1 VRWGGGVP
9 GVELRSNPRLPS
21 DAPSGR
27 AFVGRTRWTPKLCG
41 VTSFCAT
48 LVLNRAGGRSPAD
61 ACVHCGCLKSPLVSI
76 DRWLTSTE
84 AAPRGSIR
92 FAQPKPHPAADSRF
106 ENQHRPRAKPPGP
119 GTSSPKGF
127 QRVAGGSAAAV
138 PPERVPEHGQNP
150 ERGSRGSGCIVPR
163 TESEAVSP
171 QPVDRRREGSLV
183 RVTCAIAESR
193 VEFLAIQRTTSD
205 YLRRHHFPVMSTS
218 DGRESPASAEVVSLV
233 PRAERR
239 VFQRVE
245 IRSRH
250 QGPHPSLCMALSAT
264 DSKPIVRVTPVRALG
279 RGLSVSF
286 FPVSPATSLR

>member
-1 VRWGGGVP
+1 MG
-9 GVELRSNPRLPS
+9 SNPAVQHGIKRPNNRSPNAARPTCLFECIGQLRWIQLESAGEPPTPPTTAWFAARWRS
-21 DAPSGR
+21 RDFPRQAPSGGIR
-27 AFVGRTRWTPKLCG
+27 HQHGPCIRNSTGPSRTTSGRR
-41 VTSFCAT
+41 VA
-48 LVLNRAGGRSPAD
+48 A
-61 ACVHCGCLKSPLVSI
+61 LK
-76 DRWLTSTE
+76 
-84 AAPRGSIR
+84 
-92 FAQPKPHPAADSRF
+92 
-106 ENQHRPRAKPPGP
+106 GP
-119 GTSSPKGF
+119 

-218 DGRESPASAEVVSLV
+218 DGRESPASSEVVSLV
-233 PRAERR
+233 PRAVRR

-245 IRSRH
+245 IRRRH